1 MQPQA
6 CPLPPTCLPRAGLPP
21 SLAVLCNEERT
32 TNWLCQA
39 QGRGHRLKMPQQL
52 SPESRQTPAR
62 GYKNICIKR
71 RKGASWA
78 QCQGRSALVP
88 RDLCPPRGKPDKK
101 QAAGKGDVRG
111 EQSWG
116 GRRAGGEGRAHWEP
130 PPLLSGQGAPQAFLS
145 QTYGLLDHGPLS
157 AADSGAR
164 PKGPTRLR
172 WSNASAGDS
181 SGDQAHPTVPRGSRE
196 RDS

>member
-130 PPLLSGQGAPQAFLS
+130 PRCFQVRELPRLSFPRPMDSWTTGLSPQQIL
-145 QTYGLLDHGPLS
+145 GLG
-157 AADSGAR
+157 
-164 PKGPTRLR
+164 
-172 WSNASAGDS
+172 
-181 SGDQAHPTVPRGSRE
+181 PRGLPG
-196 RDS
+196 